1 MSFQRSGKTP
11 SPEGYRNLGKSRSCQ
26 HSGIL
31 QDCFHRAGALESL
44 QRFAL
49 QAFQRSG
56 KCRQELADRFV
67 LQDFKRQNGTALV
80 GGETVSSVTTKHY
93 CVYYNVV
100 TLASLESPHSLFTP
114 LRFPLRWKEQDG
126 NLLVAV
132 AARSDGQTAGPHTLR
147 PRFPGCGAISRETP
161 SPPADRQSARFQR

>member
-1 MSFQRSGKTP
+1 MLNEARRSEA

-67 LQDFKRQNGTALV
+67 LQAFKRQNGTALIPPHLFQLA
-80 GGETVSSVTTKHY
+80 GRAFATK
-93 CVYYNVV
+93 
-100 TLASLESPHSLFTP
+100 
-114 LRFPLRWKEQDG
+114 
-126 NLLVAV
+126 
-132 AARSDGQTAGPHTLR
+132 ARSLAGR
-147 PRFPGCGAISRETP
+147 G
-161 SPPADRQSARFQR
+161 

>member
-67 LQDFKRQNGTALV
+67 LQAFKRQNGIALV
-80 GGETVSSVTTKHY
+80 YLPLIRYTFFILEFSAIINEKTPNRAFDDGGTHDWTDKYYGYNTLILHVIFYITQKTYTK
-93 CVYYNVV
+93 
-100 TLASLESPHSLFTP
+100 LF
-114 LRFPLRWKEQDG
+114 
-126 NLLVAV
+126 
-132 AARSDGQTAGPHTLR
+132 S
-147 PRFPGCGAISRETP
+147 
-161 SPPADRQSARFQR
+161 

>member
-67 LQDFKRQNGTALV
+67 LQAFKRQNGTALV

-93 CVYYNVV
+93 CVYYRYTFFILEFSAIFHEKTPNRAFDDGDTHDWTDKYCGYN
-100 TLASLESPHSLFTP
+100 TLILHVIFYITQKTYTKLF
-114 LRFPLRWKEQDG
+114 
-126 NLLVAV
+126 
-132 AARSDGQTAGPHTLR
+132 S
-147 PRFPGCGAISRETP
+147 
-161 SPPADRQSARFQR
+161 

>member
-49 QAFQRSG
+49 Q
-56 KCRQELADRFV
+56 
-67 LQDFKRQNGTALV
+67 DFKRQNGTALL
-80 GGETVSSVTTKHY
+80 ERFRFHFREIPF
-93 CVYYNVV
+93 
-100 TLASLESPHSLFTP
+100 SLLGFYRAIALKSHAE
-114 LRFPLRWKEQDG
+114 
-126 NLLVAV
+126 
-132 AARSDGQTAGPHTLR
+132 RSEAK
-147 PRFPGCGAISRETP
+147 
-161 SPPADRQSARFQR
+161 

>member
-67 LQDFKRQNGTALV
+67 LQAFKRQNGTALRRR
-80 GGETVSSVTTKHY
+80 ENTH
-93 CVYYNVV
+93 NVFFASK
-100 TLASLESPHSLFTP
+100 TSLEQTLDKAFLHWEKPNSQLKSLCDFKTKK
-114 LRFPLRWKEQDG
+114 L
-126 NLLVAV
+126 
-132 AARSDGQTAGPHTLR
+132 
-147 PRFPGCGAISRETP
+147 
-161 SPPADRQSARFQR
+161 

>member
-67 LQDFKRQNGTALV
+67 LQAFKRQNGTALIFST
-80 GGETVSSVTTKHY
+80 GYEILPTKTSRSKDNY
-93 CVYYNVV
+93 TEKYKNN
-100 TLASLESPHSLFTP
+100 LE
-114 LRFPLRWKEQDG
+114 
-126 NLLVAV
+126 
-132 AARSDGQTAGPHTLR
+132 
-147 PRFPGCGAISRETP
+147 
-161 SPPADRQSARFQR
+161 

>member
-1 MSFQRSGKTP
+1 MLNGAKRSEA

-67 LQDFKRQNGTALV
+67 LQAFKRQNGTALV
-80 GGETVSSVTTKHY
+80 YLPLIRYTFFILEFSAIFHEKTPNRAFDDGGTHDWTDKYCGYNTLILHVIFYITQKTYTK
-93 CVYYNVV
+93 
-100 TLASLESPHSLFTP
+100 LF
-114 LRFPLRWKEQDG
+114 
-126 NLLVAV
+126 
-132 AARSDGQTAGPHTLR
+132 S
-147 PRFPGCGAISRETP
+147 
-161 SPPADRQSARFQR
+161 

>member
-67 LQDFKRQNGTALV
+67 LQAFKRQNGTALV
-80 GGETVSSVTTKHY
+80 YLPLIRYTFFILEFSAIFHEKTPNRAFDDGDTHDWTDKYCGYNTLILHVIFYITQKTYTK
-93 CVYYNVV
+93 
-100 TLASLESPHSLFTP
+100 LF
-114 LRFPLRWKEQDG
+114 
-126 NLLVAV
+126 
-132 AARSDGQTAGPHTLR
+132 S
-147 PRFPGCGAISRETP
+147 
-161 SPPADRQSARFQR
+161 